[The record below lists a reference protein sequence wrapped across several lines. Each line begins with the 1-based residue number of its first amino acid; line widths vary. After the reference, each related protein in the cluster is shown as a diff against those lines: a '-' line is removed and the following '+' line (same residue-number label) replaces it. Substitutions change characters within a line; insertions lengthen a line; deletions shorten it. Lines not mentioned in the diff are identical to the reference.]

1 MRRIT
6 GHRRRSKTIKN
17 HDDMTSIR
25 PPDEEQI
32 DALTLRHVTSFIY
45 CFIATAVGGA
55 VSTLMSVYLPMAV
68 KEFPG
73 AAGAADLNTVS
84 AYINSIFIIGWSLG
98 GFTWGVIGDRLGRKR
113 ALVLSV
119 AGYGIF
125 TILTGYTTHWWALF
139 TCRFFSGFGVGG
151 VLVVTATYLTE
162 IWPERGRAVILGFLS
177 IAIPVGIFSA
187 GLINY
192 VVAGWRQGF
201 GVGIIPVIISVWGVW
216 GLKESPKW
224 SALRVLEGQNRL
236 KDLFS
241 RVHSRELIA
250 GAIMFGTMLI
260 GLWAIFLWTPTW
272 IQGLVGEQDAQ
283 QQRGLSM
290 MFLGMGGLTGGMFSG
305 FLVNKLGARKALI
318 TCFALCAICS
328 FILFRTNTHFSSAV
342 YVEIGILALFF
353 GASQG
358 VLSSFIPQLFPTGI
372 RASATGFCFNIGR
385 LFTAMAVLFVGVMV
399 NVLGGFG
406 NALILFSGVF
416 LIGLVSVILFRDD
429 NSSAPLPVN

>member
-1 MRRIT
+1 MA
-6 GHRRRSKTIKN
+6 
-17 HDDMTSIR
+17 DIR
-25 PPDEEQI
+25 PSDEDQGE
-32 DALTLRHVTSFIY
+32 ALTVHHVTSFIY
-45 CFIATAVGGA
+45 CFLATAVGGA

-73 AAGAADLNTVS
+73 AAGATDLNTVS

-119 AGYGIF
+119 VGYGIF
-125 TILTGYTTHWWALF
+125 TILTGYTTHWWMLF
-139 TCRFFSGFGVGG
+139 ACRFFSGFGVGG

-162 IWPERGRAVILGFLS
+162 IWPARTRAVFLGFLS

-201 GVGIIPVIISVWGVW
+201 GVGIIPVIIAVWGIW

-224 SALRVLEGQNRL
+224 RSASASHERTGLAE
-236 KDLFS
+236 LFS
-241 RVHSRELIA
+241 REHTRELLA
-250 GAIMFGTMLI
+250 GAVMFGTMLI

-272 IQGLVGEQDAQ
+272 IQSLLGEKDAQ

-305 FLVNKLGARKALI
+305 FLVNKMGARRALI
-318 TCFALCAICS
+318 TCFALCALFS
-328 FILFRTNTHFSSAV
+328 FILFRTNKSFSSAV

-385 LFTAMAVLFVGVMV
+385 LFTATAVLFVGVMV

-406 NALILFSGVF
+406 NALIIFSGVF
-416 LIGLVSVILFRDD
+416 LIGLVSVILFRTGREP
-429 NSSAPLPVN
+429 APQPVN